1 LALPRVPRLALAA
14 DTGRSRA
21 DRVTSNGTLLVS
33 GLEAGASWQYS
44 LNGGGSWLSGT
55 GSSVV
60 LADGT
65 YPSGAVQV
73 RQRDLAGNL
82 SGPETSFAAFTVDTS
97 APAMPG
103 LALAED
109 TGVSATDRI
118 TSNGTLLVSGLEAGA
133 SWQYSLNGG
142 GSWLSGTG
150 SSVVVAD
157 GTYPTGRVRVRQTDR
172 AGNTSRVN
180 QGFPAFTVVQP
191 SLSITGQA
199 ANINKSEGNAGTT
212 PFTFQI
218 TRNGDTTITSSV
230 TWTVTGT
237 GRDSANAL
245 DFAGDAL
252 PSGTVTFA
260 PGDTTETLSVQVV
273 ADTLFGPD
281 ETFAVTL
288 SNPTSAT
295 ISTATAVGV
304 IRNDDLSIQ
313 EPVFVK
319 ESILPDGAL
328 GAAPGKGWTATGLV
342 HDPLEDVFW
351 VANLGKAKK
360 GNPGETPSIVKMD
373 KDGTRILA
381 QINVKNAF
389 PDTTV
394 IQGLTLDSRSQSLW
408 FTAPAQNKLRSV
420 SKSGSRL
427 RELAF
432 SAPNGLAYDPRDD
445 RLIVLHP
452 GKAGSSSLNQISVV
466 NKSTGAVIRSYSTGT
481 LPGFDWVFGADMLHF
496 DPETRYL
503 YMSYGSDPQPGSI
516 RVFDHDAGQQIGTIG
531 ALQRVTSAEG
541 VAIVGSSIYMVSDD
555 YIDTNTPNRLI
566 SFRHVKV
573 ASSEGRDVV
582 TGTAAADVFSWDTLA
597 QTSLVSYDSVA
608 SFSSDDKL
616 FIRNGSYEQTLRGS
630 VGNLSALTYA
640 NLISLLNSARLP
652 ANRASAFTVT
662 GMPGTFVALNDSRS
676 AFQSDTDGLVFLK
689 QYSIGSVNSVMIV

>member
-1 LALPRVPRLALAA
+1 
-14 DTGRSRA
+14 
-21 DRVTSNGTLLVS
+21 
-33 GLEAGASWQYS
+33 
-44 LNGGGSWLSGT
+44 
-55 GSSVV
+55 
-60 LADGT
+60 
-65 YPSGAVQV
+65 
-73 RQRDLAGNL
+73 
-82 SGPETSFAAFTVDTS
+82 
-97 APAMPG
+97 MPG

-191 SLSITGQA
+191 SLSIMGQT

-260 PGDTTETLSVQVV
+260 PGDTTQTLNVQVV

-360 GNPGETPSIVKMD
+360 GDPGETPSIVKMD

-452 GKAGSSSLNQISVV
+452 DKAGSSSLNQISVV

-573 ASSEGRDVV
+573 ASSEGGDVV

-608 SFSSDDKL
+608 SFSSEDKL
-616 FIRNGSYEQTLRGS
+616 LIRNVSYKQVLRGS

-662 GMPGTFVALNDSRS
+662 GMPGTFVALNDRKA

-689 QYSIGSVNSVMIV
+689 QYSIGSVNSVAVV

>member
-1 LALPRVPRLALAA
+1 M
-14 DTGRSRA
+14 
-21 DRVTSNGTLLVS
+21 
-33 GLEAGASWQYS
+33 
-44 LNGGGSWLSGT
+44 
-55 GSSVV
+55 
-60 LADGT
+60 
-65 YPSGAVQV
+65 
-73 RQRDLAGNL
+73 
-82 SGPETSFAAFTVDTS
+82 
-97 APAMPG
+97 PA

-150 SSVVVAD
+150 SSFVVAN
-157 GTYPTGRVRVRQTDR
+157 GTYPTGRVRVRQSDR
-172 AGNTSRVN
+172 AGNTSREN
-180 QGFPAFTVVQP
+180 QGFPEFTVLP

-199 ANINKSEGNAGTT
+199 ANINKLEGSAGTT

-273 ADTLFGPD
+273 SDTLFGPD

-288 SNPTSAT
+288 SNPTNAT

-360 GNPGETPSIVKMD
+360 GDPGETPSIVKMD

-452 GKAGSSSLNQISVV
+452 GKAGSNSLNQISVV
-466 NKSTGAVIRSYSTGT
+466 NKSTGAVVRSYSTGI
-481 LPGFDWVFGADMLHF
+481 LPGFDWVFGADMLYF
-496 DPETRYL
+496 DSETRYL
-503 YMSYGSDPQPGSI
+503 YMSYGADPQPGSI

-531 ALQRVTSAEG
+531 ALQRVTSTEG

-555 YIDTNTPNRLI
+555 YIDTNTPNRLV
-566 SFRHVKV
+566 SFRHVRV
-573 ASSEGRDVV
+573 ASSEGRDVLM
-582 TGTAAADVFSWDTLA
+582 GTAAGDVFSWDTLA
-597 QTSLVSYDSVA
+597 HTSLGSYDSVVG
-608 SFSSDDKL
+608 FSRDDRL
-616 FIRNGSYEQTLRGS
+616 SIRNSSFGQVLRGS
-630 VGNLSALTYA
+630 VGNVSSLTYA
-640 NLISLLNSARLP
+640 NLISLLNSARFP
-652 ANRASAFTVT
+652 ADGASAFTVT
-662 GMPGTFVALNDSRS
+662 GMPGTFVALNDRRA

-689 QYSIGSVNSVMIV
+689 QYSIGSVNSVAIV